1 MWEVA
6 VAIWKVLGIC
16 GSLRRQSYNARLLRL
31 AGRSNPDICVVGDDL
46 VGRLPLFN
54 PDLDDD
60 ENLPSAVAEFR
71 SRADEAEGVV
81 IVSPEYAHGPSGVTK
96 NAMDWLIGSGGLAGK
111 PTLLMSASPGQAGGM
126 RGHLALI
133 PTLTLMGSVLVDSV
147 TVSGAPARV
156 DVQGDFCDPAV
167 LERVR
172 LSMGEL
178 ATALSYSHQKRAKSL
193 LLD

>member
-1 MWEVA
+1 MA
-6 VAIWKVLGIC
+6 TWKVLGIC
-16 GSLRRQSYNARLLRL
+16 GSLRQKSYNSGLLRL
-31 AGRSNPDICVVGDDL
+31 AGRSSPGICVVGDEL

-54 PDLDDD
+54 PDLDDGED
-60 ENLPSAVAEFR
+60 LPAAAAEFR
-71 SRADEAEGVV
+71 SCADESEGVI

-133 PTLTLMGSVLVDSV
+133 PTLTLMGSILVDSV
-147 TVSGAPARV
+147 TVSGAPARA
-156 DVQGDFCDPAV
+156 DAQGDFYDPTV

-172 LSMGEL
+172 LSMEEL
-178 ATALSYSHQKRAKSL
+178 TTALSYSHQKKEKSL
-193 LLD
+193 LSD

>member
-1 MWEVA
+1 M
-6 VAIWKVLGIC
+6 AIWSVLGIC
-16 GSLRRQSYNARLLRL
+16 GSLRRNSYNAGLLRL
-31 AGRSNPDICVVGDDL
+31 AGRSHSSVSVVGEGL

-54 PDLDDD
+54 PDLDNDD
-60 ENLPSAVAEFR
+60 DLPDAVAEFR
-71 SRADEAEGVV
+71 SCADRAEGVI

-147 TVSGAPARV
+147 TVSGAPSRADAR
-156 DVQGDFCDPAV
+156 GDFTDPAV
-167 LERVR
+167 IERVR
-172 LSMGEL
+172 LSMEEM
-178 ATALSYSHQKRAKSL
+178 ATALSYSGQKKATSL
-193 LLD
+193 LLE